1 MIMCCVEYGSGGGD
15 DGGCSGVMTFFHI
28 VMMDFIIAM
37 VVIAI
42 NIKINIKSISEQH
55 IFFINHRFIIFF
67 FNIIKIFKGFNLL
80 SYLMMSGGIVGIV
93 GIVVSI
99 SSFLGV
105 VVDAGVDEYY
115 LDDCHCLMTSIV
127 EHY

>member
-15 DGGCSGVMTFFHI
+15 YGGCSGVMTFFHI
-28 VMMDFIIAM
+28 VMMDFIISM

-42 NIKINIKSISEQH
+42 NVKINIKSISEQH

-115 LDDCHCLMTSIV
+115 LDDFHCLMTSIV